1 MSSPISNVTQA
12 QPVQSAAQTPAANPK
27 ASASAT
33 QQAPSDTVTIS
44 NAAQT
49 VLQEAQETHSQTLQE
64 ANAGDNQAKNLLAE
78 EAAATAASKG

>member
-12 QPVQSAAQTPAANPK
+12 QQVQSPAQAPAANPK

-33 QQAPSDTVTIS
+33 QQAPADTVTIS

-49 VLQEAQETHSQTLQE
+49 VLQETQETHIQTIQE
-64 ANAGDNQAKNLLAE
+64 ANAGDNQAKRLLAQ
-78 EAAATAASKG
+78 EAASTAASKG